1 MITVKSRHILSP
13 ACALIGLLWV
23 GQLLALDAGQD
34 DDIAPVPEP
43 VVDAQLVVDEQT
55 ALEISRQIGLYQ
67 ENLQAL
73 ESELG
78 PYDPSL
84 IEILKDM
91 GRYNFELGQF
101 ETAAAFYERALSIT
115 RISDGLYSPSQIEVL
130 EKLISAYK
138 SAGDWTAADDK
149 EHLALHIETRL
160 YEPGS
165 QAYASAVLAFG
176 EWKLQVVRGNLL
188 QRSTMANMRDIE
200 DLQYAYAVALG
211 DGLALSE
218 NAEPMRAQTRFDL
231 LYGKAYAEAQ
241 LADYALRSVPMGLD
255 RPVARYISE
264 YVCRDVVNSA
274 GQVTQSCGTVRRENP
289 QFREYEMQKQFYR
302 DRIQIAVTSTQRT
315 IEELQALVDSTP
327 FLQTMNDGAAAARLE
342 ELRTLQ
348 ANINRDYRRSVMR
361 W

>member
-1 MITVKSRHILSP
+1 MNAVIYRHILSS
-13 ACALIGLLWV
+13 ACLLVGLLWG
-23 GQLLALDAGQD
+23 GQLLGMDAGQSD
-34 DDIAPVPEP
+34 VDSGLPAPEEE
-43 VVDAQLVVDEQT
+43 AALEIDEQT
-55 ALEISRQIGLYQ
+55 ALEISRQISLYQ
-67 ENLQAL
+67 ENLQKL

-91 GRYNFELGQF
+91 GRYNLELGQF
-101 ETAAAFYERALSIT
+101 EAAAAFYERSLSIT
-115 RISDGLYSPSQIEVL
+115 RISDGLYSPTQIEVL
-130 EKLISAYK
+130 VKLISAYK
-138 SAGDWTAADDK
+138 ASGDWKAADDK

-165 QAYASAVLAFG
+165 QAYANAVLAFG
-176 EWKLQVVRGNLL
+176 EWKLQMVRGNLL
-188 QRSTMANMRDIE
+188 QRSTLANMRDIE
-200 DLQYAYAVALG
+200 DLQYIYAQALG
-211 DGLALSE
+211 DGTALSSDS
-218 NAEPMRAQTRFDL
+218 EPMRAQTRFDL
-231 LYGKAYAEAQ
+231 LYAKAYAEAQ
-241 LADYALRSVPMGLD
+241 SADYALNSVPMGLD

-289 QFREYEMQKQFYR
+289 QYREYEMQRQFYR

-327 FLQTMNDGAAAARLE
+327 FLQTMNDGAAAIRLE